1 MQKLPVVVA
10 IPTRNEA
17 ENIATT
23 VRSVIDHFAHVVV
36 VDSDSTDDT
45 RALAAAEGAE
55 VLPYTWD
62 GGYPK
67 KKQWCLEH
75 VHPRTDWILFLDGD
89 ETPSAELLA
98 ELRQLFTPPPGRTL
112 RPAAFDIPLGYW
124 FAGRRL
130 RHGYTIVKRV
140 LLDRTRCRFPEPD
153 DLAAPGMGEQE
164 GHYQP
169 LADPVV
175 RLRSPIEHRDLDPV
189 RTWFERHNRYSD
201 WEAWLEA
208 HPVVREQIRQAKTR
222 QGRLFHRAPLK
233 PLVSFAYAYGW
244 KRGFLDGR
252 AGLDYALAMSFYR
265 WQIGLKAREAAAGG
279 PGGAGEPGAV
289 SASSAP
295 GGSRPRPVPAPARTP
310 PAECRP
316 PRRG

>member
-1 MQKLPVVVA
+1 MRTLPLVVV
-10 IPTRNEA
+10 IPTKNEA
-17 ENIATT
+17 ENIVPA
-23 VRSVIDHFAHVVV
+23 VRSVIDHVQHVVV

-45 RALAAAEGAE
+45 RALAKAEGAE
-55 VLPYTWD
+55 VVPYTWD

-75 VHPRTDWILFLDGD
+75 VRPETAWVLFLDGD
-89 ETPSAELLA
+89 EMLSDALLA
-98 ELRQLFTPPPGRTL
+98 ELRRIFGGATGGRRV
-112 RPAAFDIPLGYW
+112 RPAAFDIPLAYW

-130 RHGYTIVKRV
+130 RHGHTIVKRA

-175 RLRSPIEHRDLDPV
+175 RLGAPLEHRDRDPV
-189 RTWFERHNRYSD
+189 RTWFARHNRYSD
-201 WEAWLEA
+201 WEAWLEC
-208 HPVVREQIRQAKTR
+208 HPEVREQIRRAKTR

-233 PLVSFAYAYGW
+233 PLVSFAYAYVY

-252 AGLDYALAMSFYR
+252 AGLDYAVAMSLYR
-265 WQIGLKAREAAAGG
+265 WQIGLKARELRSRAG
-279 PGGAGEPGAV
+279 
-289 SASSAP
+289 
-295 GGSRPRPVPAPARTP
+295 
-310 PAECRP
+310 
-316 PRRG
+316 